1 MTEITAASLKNNNTT
16 ITINNTNKISEISG
30 VDVNKKMES
39 DDITKVAK
47 ELEKNAKVT
56 ALTEEDFKEKFKT
69 L

>member
-47 ELEKNAKVT
+47 ELEKNANVT
-56 ALTEEDFKEKFKT
+56 ALTEEDFKEKFV
-69 L
+69 